1 MPTKFGPSVHSA
13 PADPLEQ
20 EARDAGIM
28 KCNVQLSELMHERWL
43 RWEPQLTEASL
54 GGACIPRYTLVPG
67 MRPHLTPERFP
78 HHDAGASQ
86 DSVATDPPAR
96 AEAQTQTPEE
106 PPNEVARTLLGLY
119 GDKDDDLFSSLVDL
133 AEPDRRHGEAEKEHR
148 DNPDLMDSGVAN
160 VAMAEHG
167 FSQMAIANQPQS
179 DSALSQGFAETLQR
193 GKDIAEDVVFES
205 PPPGRKIARK
215 TTAEIEVPERS
226 VLPNPPLGLL
236 QGSLKHWRGPPPI
249 QPLARGVSRRA
260 LPQCKVSWRGHSR
273 RALWRP
279 LLSPKVRL
287 ARQICPQALRILFK
301 VRQ

>member
-1 MPTKFGPSVHSA
+1 
-13 PADPLEQ
+13 
-20 EARDAGIM
+20 
-28 KCNVQLSELMHERWL
+28 MHERWL